1 MLALQRR
8 QQAQLKTQ
16 TTPINSPIQQSRYND
31 STNVMRPNKSNN
43 RFNPIEAK
51 NFFSRTSVLTGK
63 CYMINKE
70 RFALEISSFVPAVIE
85 TFKTLPSR
93 AYGNCI
99 SYDYLNTNVHLIYTF
114 VIFI

>member
-16 TTPINSPIQQSRYND
+16 TTPINSPIQQSRYD
-31 STNVMRPNKSNN
+31 GTNVMRPNKSNN

-51 NFFSRTSVLTGK
+51 KFFGRTLVLTGK

-99 SYDYLNTNVHLIYTF
+99 I
-114 VIFI
+114 VII